1 MNDNKLI
8 AEFMVSVDGY
18 WSKDDNQGNGEQLY
32 FHPHDTE
39 HQQMKPSEMLFE
51 TSWDWLIPVIEKT
64 LDLTF
69 DENGEPSDFY
79 DLRDCIPDIHHTY
92 RAVVQFINQHNIRC
106 TVKN

>member
-8 AEFMVSVDGY
+8 AEFMGMELGDDGTVY
-18 WSKDDNQGNGEQLY
+18 YDDAENI
-32 FHPHDTE
+32 HPPTPAD
-39 HQQMKPSEMLFE
+39 KLKFE